1 MKQVLQYSG
10 GICSFWS
17 GVRAIEQHGHDNVI
31 WLFAD
36 VLMEDKDL
44 YRFNADVERVLGVKI
59 TRLCEGRNPWQVFRD
74 EHMIGNTRADMC
86 SRILKRELLKK
97 HIFDNYRPTDHAI
110 LFGMDFTEAN
120 RLENMA
126 QIYSPFEVWAPM
138 TMAPL
143 WDKCQMQ
150 KRIKSHYGIE
160 PPDLY
165 KEGFPHNNCGG
176 FCVKAGQAHFAHL
189 LKVRPDTYAY
199 HEREEQAMRDFL
211 GKDVAILR
219 DRRGGVTKPL
229 TLAAFRARV
238 ASGEFEKHEWG
249 GCGCAT
255 S

>member
-1 MKQVLQYSG
+1 MRYILQYSG
-10 GICSFWS
+10 GLASAWS
-17 GVRAIEQHGHDNVI
+17 GVRAIEKYGKDNVV

-44 YRFNADVERVLGVKI
+44 HRFNRDIESVLGI
-59 TRLCEGRNPWQVFRD
+59 ELTRLCEGRNPWQVFRD

-86 SRILKRELLKK
+86 SRILKRELLRK
-97 HIFDNYRPTDHAI
+97 HIFENYSPTSSVI

-126 QIYSPFEVWAPM
+126 QIYAPYPVGGPM
-138 TMAPL
+138 LEAPI
-143 WDKCQMQ
+143 WDKCRMQ
-150 KRIKSHYGIE
+150 AEMKEVFGIE
-160 PPDLY
+160 PPQLY

-189 LKVRPDTYAY
+189 LKVRPETYAY
-199 HEREEQAMRDFL
+199 HEAEEQSMREYL
-211 GKDVAILR
+211 NKDVSILR
-219 DRRGGVTKPL
+219 DRRGGTTKPL
-229 TLAAFRARV
+229 TLAAFRERV
-238 ASGEFEKHEWG
+238 ATGEFDKHEWG